1 MIVHNS
7 PALWQASKNER
18 EAAMRAILCPFQSP
32 ATQHNSRIRGQQII
46 SMSEKLSVPIFARS
60 EYFWRYRART
70 VSHPRRTESSEMK
83 TVDAER
89 AYPFMNSSTSPRFQ
103 ASCCARRT
111 DRIRASTTPFGV
123 RAGAAETFVAIK
135 IQEIIATARARPG
148 F

>member
-1 MIVHNS
+1 MSVKRPCGRSFARSNLQRPS
-7 PALWQASKNER
+7 TTAASEDSK
-18 EAAMRAILCPFQSP
+18 L
-32 ATQHNSRIRGQQII
+32 I

-148 F
+148 FEERITCSIGNR